1 MKPINKNIIIEPIE
15 EVSNSPILT
24 PDTATSKAS
33 FGKVIAV
40 SEDVKVIKV
49 NDIVHWPVF
58 LGVETVINEKKFVI
72 LKEEDILFIE

>member
-40 SEDVKVIKV
+40 SEDRS
-49 NDIVHWPVF
+49 
-58 LGVETVINEKKFVI
+58 G
-72 LKEEDILFIE
+72 